1 MKKEKEALEKLKLP
15 SDVSMHSD
23 SMNTFYQ
30 AFDRID
36 ADQSGS
42 ISWPEIASF
51 LGH

>member
-1 MKKEKEALEKLKLP
+1 
-15 SDVSMHSD
+15 MHSD